1 MHRGGMR
8 GIRPVPNTGIILSDS
23 ILNGAPTRSA
33 RTMTRIFITA
43 TITARGEVGIED
55 SRALTPKAAPDFIP
69 KEAAPGFIPKE
80 ALRGTIPRE
89 LALRATILRELAL
102 PAIVL
107 KGVPVPFRGIVLKGV
122 LFRGTIP
129 REVALRD
136 IILREAQLPG
146 TIPREVALRDIILR
160 EAQLPGT
167 IPREVALRDIILR
180 EAHLL
185 NISLP
190 LPAVLNLRHPLL
202 MRNIIS
208 RNSPAAA
215 RSQIAPPGAIWA
227 FFES

>member
-1 MHRGGMR
+1 M
-8 GIRPVPNTGIILSDS
+8 SDS

-43 TITARGEVGIED
+43 TIAARGEVGIED
-55 SRALTPKAAPDFIP
+55 SRALTPKAAP
-69 KEAAPGFIPKE
+69 GFIPKE

-89 LALRATILRELAL
+89 LPLRATILRELPL

-107 KGVPVPFRGIVLKGV
+107 KEVPVPFRGIVLKGV
-122 LFRGTIP
+122 LFRGIIP
-129 REVALRD
+129 REAP
-136 IILREAQLPG
+136 LPG
-146 TIPREVALRDIILR
+146 IV
-160 EAQLPGT
+160 
-167 IPREVALRDIILR
+167 PREVALRDIILR